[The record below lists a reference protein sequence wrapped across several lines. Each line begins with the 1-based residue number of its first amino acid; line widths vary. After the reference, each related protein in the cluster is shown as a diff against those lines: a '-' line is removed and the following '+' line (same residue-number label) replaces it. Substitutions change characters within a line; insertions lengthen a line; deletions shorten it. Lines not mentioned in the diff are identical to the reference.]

1 MTERV
6 TTMTK
11 PITFNYQDYVKLK
24 EEHELLSRKYEL
36 ALLRITRLKAKIT
49 DYEIMVRIMKAD
61 MEAKQNEPRLS
72 ATKK

>member
-1 MTERV
+1 
-6 TTMTK
+6 MTK
-11 PITFNYQDYVKLK
+11 PITFNYQDYEKLK

-36 ALLRITRLKAKIT
+36 SLLRITRLKAKIT

-72 ATKK
+72 ATKE